1 MIDEIKNL
9 PEVSFIDYIT
19 LDDVQRQMVS
29 DYQERYET
37 LTGTPTTLGRADPPA
52 LVLYA
57 LSLIHI

>member
-1 MIDEIKNL
+1 MIDEIENL

-52 LVLYA
+52 RVL
-57 LSLIHI
+57 

>member
-1 MIDEIKNL
+1 MIDEIENL

-37 LTGTPTTLGRADPPA
+37 LTGAFP
-52 LVLYA
+52 
-57 LSLIHI
+57 HW

>member
-1 MIDEIKNL
+1 MIDEIENL

-37 LTGTPTTLGRADPPA
+37 LTGLEMLERPMQAA
-52 LVLYA
+52 
-57 LSLIHI
+57 IEHISRSDRE

>member
-1 MIDEIKNL
+1 MIDEIENL

-37 LTGTPTTLGRADPPA
+37 LTGTPTTLG
-52 LVLYA
+52 
-57 LSLIHI
+57 LSLIHISEPTRRS